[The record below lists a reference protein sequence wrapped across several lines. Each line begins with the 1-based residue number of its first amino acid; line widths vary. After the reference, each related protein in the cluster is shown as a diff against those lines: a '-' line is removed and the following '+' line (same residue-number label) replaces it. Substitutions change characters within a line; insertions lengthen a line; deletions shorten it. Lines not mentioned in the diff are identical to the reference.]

1 MKEEVTKPYGDI
13 YFEKNLPKNCG
24 GCPFQY
30 DGISC
35 EALEYDYCPE
45 ELGRCLDSNYG
56 TAAYDDAIFDRRYS
70 KCPLQ
75 TTQSLKQQVREEVVE
90 EIKKQLFNHFKV
102 KNIEEY
108 EKLSLIDA
116 LFTADTVIEILDTIL
131 KSMEGKKMEKAI
143 CNECGRLVE
152 IEDGEEWGY
161 CPFCENDQVE
171 LNKEPKEILNESNND

>member
-45 ELGRCLDSNYG
+45 ELGRCLDSKYG

-75 TTQSLKQQVREEVVE
+75 TTQFLKHQVREEVVE
-90 EIKKQLFNHFKV
+90 EIRKQLKDMDFLANDTEFGERFSCYSKYKV
-102 KNIEEY
+102 
-108 EKLSLIDA
+108 LD
-116 LFTADTVIEILDTIL
+116 ILL
-131 KSMEGKKMEKAI
+131 K
-143 CNECGRLVE
+143 VE
-152 IEDGEEWGY
+152 R
-161 CPFCENDQVE
+161 NQV
-171 LNKEPKEILNESNND
+171 KGESNVKD